1 MARLVALQG
10 PEAGGIRGQH
20 LVAQHH
26 VAGLVQAELE
36 LGVGND
42 DAAAQGV
49 VGALLVQG
57 DGVVAQLAGVFLA
70 LAGEVLFQHVDALLI
85 RDVLVV
91 VAQVGLGAGGVDGL
105 GELVRLAQALGQGDA
120 ADLAG
125 LLVAG
130 PAAAGDVAADDA
142 LDGQHGQL
150 AAEHA
155 VALELGLAEE
165 FGHIGGVHRDH
176 VVGQQV
182 LRIVEPELAHLGQDG
197 ALLGDLVFEDH
208 VERRDAVGG
217 HHDQSVAHVIDLAH
231 FALFERL
238 IFSHR
243 NTLLLFRKA
252 AAAAG
257 CSYRFIV
264 PHPRRFDYRQNGGV
278 APRPWRNS
286 GQNRKKAA
294 LSGGRFVR

>member
-10 PEAGGIRGQH
+10 PEAGGIGGQH

-36 LGVGND
+36 LGVRND

-49 VGALLVQG
+49 VGTLLVQG
-57 DGVVAQLAGVFLA
+57 DGVVAQLAGVCLA
-70 LAGEVLFQHVDALLI
+70 FAGEVLFQHLDALLVG
-85 RDVLVV
+85 DVLVV

-105 GELVRLAQALGQGDA
+105 GQLVRLTQALGQGDA

-165 FGHIGGVHRDH
+165 RGHIGGVHRDH

-182 LRIVEPELAHLGQDG
+182 FGVIEPELAHLGQDG
-197 ALLGDLVFEDH
+197 ALFGDLVFQDH
-208 VERRDAVGG
+208 VKRRDAVGG
-217 HHDQSVAHVIDLAH
+217 DHDQGVAHVVDLAH
-231 FALFERL
+231 LALFERL
-238 IFSHR
+238 VCSHR
-243 NTLLLFRKA
+243 KTLLFLSKA
-252 AAAAG
+252 A
-257 CSYRFIV
+257 
-264 PHPRRFDYRQNGGV
+264 
-278 APRPWRNS
+278 
-286 GQNRKKAA
+286 
-294 LSGGRFVR
+294 GGRRNPVPPYCTIFRGF